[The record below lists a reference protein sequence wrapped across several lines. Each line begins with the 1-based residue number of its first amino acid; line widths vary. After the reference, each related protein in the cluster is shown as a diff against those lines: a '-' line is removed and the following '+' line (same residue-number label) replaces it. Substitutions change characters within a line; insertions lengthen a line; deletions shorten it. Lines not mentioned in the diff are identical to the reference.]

1 VVNTYNLEVR
11 GTGTYFVGAG
21 GVWVHNTGVSC
32 KKLLGKLTARITDPR
47 LPLDSH
53 GRRNLYRI
61 LTEPDFLSV
70 SRQERRAIM
79 TELQNVTMR
88 EALAK
93 EPFDWSRVHG
103 YSEMKQFRQ
112 SSFAEDIRDLRRL
125 EIHHTPGREWV
136 ETILEMRTP
145 GRRFASRPKDPILD
159 GHGMLTG
166 SGPGPIPGFAL
177 PLDIHNA
184 AGGQSLHERL
194 NVRLPRTEIQRLK
207 NEGDP
212 LALKRAM
219 EAAIKGAFDD
229 MKLMHPGSDV
239 DFESMKRVTLN
250 YLATL

>member
-1 VVNTYNLEVR
+1 
-11 GTGTYFVGAG
+11 
-21 GVWVHNTGVSC
+21 
-32 KKLLGKLTARITDPR
+32 
-47 LPLDSH
+47 
-53 GRRNLYRI
+53 
-61 LTEPDFLSV
+61 
-70 SRQERRAIM
+70 M

-103 YSEMKQFRQ
+103 YSEMKQFRR

-136 ETILEMRTP
+136 KAILEMRTP

-177 PLDIHNA
+177 PFDIHMA
-184 AGGQSLHERL
+184 TGGQSLHERL
-194 NVRLPRTEIQRLK
+194 RARLSDARLRQLRTD
-207 NEGDP
+207 GDP
-212 LALKRAM
+212 LALKREM
-219 EAAIKGAFDD
+219 EDAIIGAFDD
-229 MKLMHPGSDV
+229 MKLIHAGSDV
-239 DFESMKRVTLN
+239 DFDAMREITLR